1 MKKITLFAGM
11 FLLFTISVFAQPKIE
26 IIGGDTYNWG
36 DVKLSEGPL
45 KATVKLKNTGN
56 EELIIQN
63 VKPSCG
69 CTTAPLDKD
78 RLKPGET
85 AKVDITLKISHGGPI
100 SKNIRVA
107 SNDPNVPNKNLTI
120 KANVIEMLKIE
131 PTSYIRFQELQ
142 VGKESMA
149 SLSLFNNDKIPM
161 KVKKSDIEPS
171 YMIVNFVTAKGE
183 VLNNEAVIAPGQ
195 KIDVRVKVT
204 PQASGYFKSKINL
217 TSDHPDHKSIEISG
231 YGNVNESPLFNAK

>member
-1 MKKITLFAGM
+1 MNKITLFAGIL
-11 FLLFTISVFAQPKIE
+11 FLFTVSAFAQPKIE

-45 KATVKLKNTGN
+45 KATVKIKNSGT
-56 EELIIQN
+56 EELLIQN

-85 AKVDITLKISHGGPI
+85 AKLDITLKISHGGTI
-100 SKNIRVA
+100 SKSIRIA
-107 SNDPNVPNKNLTI
+107 SNDPKVPNKNLTI
-120 KANVIEMLKIE
+120 SANVIEMLKIE
-131 PTSYIRFQELQ
+131 PTSYIRFKELQ

-149 SLSLFNNDKIPM
+149 SLSLFNNDKMPM
-161 KVKKSDIEPS
+161 KVKKSNIEPS

-183 VLNNEAVIAPGQ
+183 VMNNEAVIAPGQ
-195 KIDVRVKVT
+195 KIDLRVKVT
-204 PQASGYFKSKINL
+204 PQASGYFKSKITL
-217 TSDHPDHKSIEISG
+217 TSDHPDHKLIEVSG